1 MGRRLKAKAV
11 GQRREVILVLFN
23 SVASVRVLTWLQ
35 TVASPIPS
43 APSSINSLSLP
54 PVYVTA

>member
-23 SVASVRVLTWLQ
+23 SVACVRVLTWLQ
-35 TVASPIPS
+35 TVASPIP
-43 APSSINSLSLP
+43 LLP
-54 PVYVTA
+54 AL

>member
-23 SVASVRVLTWLQ
+23 SVDCERILTWLE
-35 TVASPIPS
+35 TVASPTP
-43 APSSINSLSLP
+43 LLP
-54 PVYVTA
+54 AL